1 MRAILL
7 RQLDVGL
14 GPLRWT
20 PPVWALLLAAAG
32 LLFFGRLALWQWQR
46 AELKTEMASRYE
58 QRVDAEPLT
67 LETLLLRGEDIED
80 LPLRLRGRYDNGRVV
95 FLENQMRGPVAGFHV
110 HTLFL
115 PEDGGPGI
123 LVNRG
128 WVPVARDMQA
138 LPEIVPASST
148 EIIGTVAWP
157 SAFFTVGAPD
167 YRRLPLRVPRLE
179 PEQIAAALGVEL
191 RPFVLRLDA
200 AAPDGFVREWQPS
213 ARLGMS
219 PEKHRGYAFQW
230 FALALAVL
238 VLLVVLNLRRNS
250 HD

>member
-1 MRAILL
+1 MRAFFL
-7 RQLDVGL
+7 RQLDIGL
-14 GPLRWT
+14 GPLRWS

-32 LLFFGRLALWQWQR
+32 LLFFGRLALWQWER
-46 AELKTEMASRYE
+46 AELKADMASRYA

-80 LPLRLRGRYDNGRVV
+80 LPLRLRGRYDNRRVV

-115 PEDGGPGI
+115 PEEGGPGI

-128 WVPVARDMQA
+128 WVPVAADMQA
-138 LPEIVPASST
+138 LPEVPAASADVVT
-148 EIIGTVAWP
+148 GTVARP
-157 SAFFTVGAPD
+157 SAFFTVGTPD

-179 PEQIAAALGVEL
+179 LEQIAAALGVEL
-191 RPFVLRLDA
+191 RPFVIRLDA